1 MKITKKDV
9 STWEITGYNPAT
21 KKPVYLGQIKKIGE
35 SYRVQNARSMSFRA
49 YPTLAK
55 AREAVKKW

>member
-1 MKITKKDV
+1 MKIVKKDV
-9 STWEITGYNPAT
+9 STWEVTGYNPVT

-35 SYRVQNARSMSFRA
+35 SYRVQNVRSMSFRS